1 MVNARELWLQ
11 LNEKKFECPAC
22 AYNTCNGA
30 HWTRHVQST
39 KHFLLY
45 EFGCFAPMD
54 IKVVVAS
61 FLPLPT
67 ILGLSDSVAWATL
80 KRLYPTRNFFNR
92 CQSSEGPHARTVFLG
107 GLTRQN
113 LRTLA
118 FVL

>member
-22 AYNTCNGA
+22 AYCTCNGA

-67 ILGLSDSVAWATL
+67 IVALDDTVAWATL
-80 KRLYPTRNFFNR
+80 KRLYPTREFFKP
-92 CQSSEGPHARTVFLG
+92 SGGPHARTVFWAAG
-107 GLTRQN
+107 QDETRN
-113 LRTLA
+113 T
-118 FVL
+118 